1 LKLTLT
7 FSIPIHTFGWGKG
20 HDPSSL
26 WLLSNHTG
34 GSYTFVKDLYGLR
47 DSIAGCIGGIL
58 SVSATAVKL
67 YVSVQEPRWF
77 RIRKVAGISNA
88 IVGAD
93 GKEVDITLG
102 ELRSGERRE
111 ILVEVEMSGT
121 SRRNPSSMMEGQGY
135 SSATDDFLR
144 KAGMN
149 PLSLQ
154 DDSNDFY
161 DDEYYTTLD
170 DVPLFEVNASFRDP
184 VASKQIS
191 RLPVPVLLMV
201 NIAPPPDSS
210 RPLSNVSDP
219 AVVRRRVELLC
230 SDMQT
235 RCLLLMS
242 RRNPQQAQR
251 LLTETRR
258 IVGKCRTC
266 QSLPERR

>member
-1 LKLTLT
+1 VCRV
-7 FSIPIHTFGWGKG
+7 PIHTFGWGKG

-47 DSIAGCIGGIL
+47 DSIAGCVGGIL
-58 SVSATAVKL
+58 SVAANAVKL
-67 YVSVQEPRWF
+67 FVSVQEPRWF
-77 RIRKVAGISNA
+77 RIRKVAGVSNA
-88 IVGAD
+88 IVGSD
-93 GKEVDITLG
+93 GREVDITLG
-102 ELRSGERRE
+102 ELRAGERRE
-111 ILVEVEMSGT
+111 ILVEVEMGGSN
-121 SRRNPSSMMEGQGY
+121 RRRQSSMMETHNY

-144 KAGMN
+144 KAGLN
-149 PLSLQ
+149 PLSLM

-161 DDEYYTTLD
+161 EDDYYTLID

-184 VASKQIS
+184 VAGRHFS
-191 RLPVPVLLMV
+191 RLPVPALLMV
-201 NIAPPPDSS
+201 SIAPPADLN
-210 RPLSNVSDP
+210 RPVTNNSDP

-258 IVGKCRTC
+258 IVGM
-266 QSLPERR
+266 